1 MNGIIGMTELVL
13 DTDLTH
19 EQREYIELVQ
29 FSADALLNVVNDI
42 LDFSKIESGKME
54 IERIKFSLKDLLRNT
69 LRTMAI
75 KAHKKNLEVLL
86 NIDVNIP
93 AHLLGDSGR
102 LRQIIV
108 NLVSNAIKFTEVG
121 EIEVSVMR
129 IGQVREG
136 QIDLCFR
143 VRDTGVGIPPDKF
156 KLIFESFSQADSS
169 TTRKFGGTGLGLAI
183 SSQLV
188 ELMGGSTIHLE
199 SEVGRGSSFSF
210 NLTMDLVSSDL
221 VKQSQKTGQIAEIP
235 ILVVDDNIAHLQQLK
250 QTLDYWKMV
259 PTVVNTVEKGF
270 IEIEAAYRRGKP
282 YPIALV
288 DSQMP
293 GIDGFDLA
301 QKLKNYPK
309 YACRLIMMLTSGN
322 QAIQINRC
330 QELGITSHILKPI
343 TQSELLNAILLAIDA
358 GEQIQP
364 TVSRKSHERSKNSL
378 HILLVEDN
386 HVNQILAIRLLEKL
400 GHQVT
405 LAHHGLEAV
414 SQWQIGK
421 FDAILMDV
429 DMPLMNGYEATQKI
443 REAELE
449 RGGHIPIIAMTAHAM
464 AGTQEECLRN
474 HMDAYLSKPIDT
486 KTLSRQ
492 LNFVEKMSVSTSEQ
506 SINTASE
513 LLIMDVDQAMKLFG
527 HSPELFNEIA
537 TQFIQDVRLCLQQ
550 MKDNLA
556 QDNYSKVLQN
566 AHSIKGMT
574 LIFSAQK
581 TMQAL
586 KSVEESIGQ
595 QDCVTHVQVLENEIH
610 DLIKAIQN
618 AQLVL

>member
-1 MNGIIGMTELVL
+1 M
-13 DTDLTH
+13 
-19 EQREYIELVQ
+19 
-29 FSADALLNVVNDI
+29 
-42 LDFSKIESGKME
+42 
-54 IERIKFSLKDLLRNT
+54 
-69 LRTMAI
+69 
-75 KAHKKNLEVLL
+75 
-86 NIDVNIP
+86 
-93 AHLLGDSGR
+93 
-102 LRQIIV
+102 
-108 NLVSNAIKFTEVG
+108 
-121 EIEVSVMR
+121 MR
-129 IGQVREG
+129 I
-136 QIDLCFR
+136 
-143 VRDTGVGIPPDKF
+143 F
-156 KLIFESFSQADSS
+156 KKSF
-169 TTRKFGGTGLGLAI
+169 
-183 SSQLV
+183 V
-188 ELMGGSTIHLE
+188 
-199 SEVGRGSSFSF
+199 
-210 NLTMDLVSSDL
+210 
-221 VKQSQKTGQIAEIP
+221 KTGQIAEIP

-309 YACRLIMMLTSGN
+309 YACRL
-322 QAIQINRC
+322 
-330 QELGITSHILKPI
+330 
-343 TQSELLNAILLAIDA
+343 
-358 GEQIQP
+358 IQP

-492 LNFVEKMSVSTSEQ
+492 LNFVEKMRVSTSEQ

-550 MKDNLA
+550 IKDNLA

-581 TMQAL
+581 TIQAL

-618 AQLVL
+618 TQLVL